1 MIENFRDKLIAELS
15 RPLARK
21 VFTSFRSILKA
32 SNCGH
37 LAANVSMGREKRRSR
52 LEAGRDIPTPEQVKR
67 LIAAIAPDDLRGR
80 ALLLTVSFTGL
91 RSSEL
96 RGLRWKDVDFKTRQ
110 LHVRQRADRHNEIG
124 PPKSEKSVR
133 TVPLDE
139 ITLEALREWKLRS
152 QYSKPDD
159 YVFGTRTGH
168 VFSQD
173 KILDVLSAVMKA
185 ASLVDKEGNPLYGLH
200 ALRHFFASWCINSLE
215 SGGRELAP
223 KKVQELLGH
232 STITMTLDLYGHL
245 FPEKGDRSELNASVR
260 LLLG

>member
-1 MIENFRDKLIAELS
+1 M
-15 RPLARK
+15 
-21 VFTSFRSILKA
+21 
-32 SNCGH
+32 
-37 LAANVSMGREKRRSR
+37 
-52 LEAGRDIPTPEQVKR
+52 
-67 LIAAIAPDDLRGR
+67 
-80 ALLLTVSFTGL
+80 
-91 RSSEL
+91 
-96 RGLRWKDVDFKTRQ
+96 
-110 LHVRQRADRHNEIG
+110 
-124 PPKSEKSVR
+124 
-133 TVPLDE
+133 PLDE

-215 SGGRELAP
+215 SGGRELTP

-232 STITMTLDLYGHL
+232 STIAMTLDLYGH
-245 FPEKGDRSELNASVR
+245 FPGKGRPQRIERLRTPTTWLDPGSRFTPPLSASAQAR
-260 LLLG
+260 MTPAEPRRQRRRR

>member
-1 MIENFRDKLIAELS
+1 MSQWAGKS
-15 RPLARK
+15 
-21 VFTSFRSILKA
+21 
-32 SNCGH
+32 
-37 LAANVSMGREKRRSR
+37 AAVGWKR
-52 LEAGRDIPTPEQVKR
+52 AATFPTPEQVKR

-152 QYSKPDD
+152 QYQQA
-159 YVFGTRTGH
+159 G
-168 VFSQD
+168 
-173 KILDVLSAVMKA
+173 
-185 ASLVDKEGNPLYGLH
+185 
-200 ALRHFFASWCINSLE
+200 
-215 SGGRELAP
+215 
-223 KKVQELLGH
+223 
-232 STITMTLDLYGHL
+232 
-245 FPEKGDRSELNASVR
+245 
-260 LLLG
+260 